1 MSGDVAW
8 LIAVVAGMLVG
19 LVGIVIQVVP
29 GLILIVAS
37 QLVWALVDGTWTGW
51 VAFAIGLLIA
61 VAAWVLMFYLPG
73 KRLQAAGIPSYV
85 LVIAALAG
93 IVGFFVV
100 PVVGL
105 PLFFIGAVYAVESLR
120 HRHAGRSLSS
130 TWQAVK
136 AAGLSLLIELTAG
149 MLAVS
154 QWVLWSL
161 VGAVVSP

>member
-1 MSGDVAW
+1 MSADAAW

-19 LVGIVIQVVP
+19 LVGIVVQVVP
-29 GLILIVAS
+29 GLALIVAS
-37 QLVWALVDGTWTGW
+37 QLAWALFQGTWHGW
-51 VAFAIGLLIA
+51 LSFALGLLIA

-85 LVIAALAG
+85 LVVAALAG
-93 IVGFFVV
+93 IVGFFLV

-105 PLFFIGAVYAVESLR
+105 PLFFIGAIYVVESLR
-120 HRHAGRSLSS
+120 HRHASRSLSS
-130 TWQAVK
+130 TWNAVK
-136 AAGLSLLIELTAG
+136 AAGLSLLIELSAG

-161 VGAVVSP
+161 IGAVS